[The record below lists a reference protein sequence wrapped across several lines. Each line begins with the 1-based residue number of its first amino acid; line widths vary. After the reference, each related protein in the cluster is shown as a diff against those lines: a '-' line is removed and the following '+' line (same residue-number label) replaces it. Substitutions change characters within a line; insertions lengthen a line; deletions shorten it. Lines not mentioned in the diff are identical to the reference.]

1 MFTQKEVKTLQD
13 NILTLLIDCDN
24 DRLLDIIPQLIDM
37 EFIKSKSE
45 FILLLER
52 EEVQINE
59 ENLAVD
65 DLCQVLFNF
74 DVIKIGEKG
83 KIKINK

>member
-65 DLCQVLFNF
+65 DLCQLFNF